1 MPNGAKVS
9 VHTSAGA
16 AGQHQPE
23 MQASSAGTQVL
34 ILGEQPMTEVLDTG
48 DPLMEAAGFETCI
61 VPTMLGL
68 PLVIKRLPDHKVLTQ
83 SLHHP
88 RNRLVAGLMMDP
100 ASGEPLPRWE
110 STDCACLVRRSDH
123 EDFSEEDLKPLSHF
137 LESTVRKAFADGG
150 PAQARKQL
158 TPASYAAFRERP
170 AQAAV
175 LGEGEGGPVLSD
187 WAKLTDKQQEA
198 ALRLGWTQ
206 QLWDDNELPEI
217 FISTWDELTTQERD
231 DAKILGYNRE
241 EWEAEYTSSSDDELP
256 MTDADRA
263 VKGARVKLSEQ
274 IKTCQARWW
283 AELPDSGAVSLATM
297 HDLQW
302 HEGDLS
308 DGDNDEWDGTGWKPW
323 LQHLN
328 STGAEASA
336 EQLKA
341 KGNDAFKSGNFKEA
355 HTLYTAALMKGG
367 SIGDQRERVV
377 AASVRNTETGRS
389 AALNRAACRCAFR
402 RTPHRLLSR
411 AASTATAVAYALPC
425 LSHSHLCGVAAALCS
440 LELGRYSETVEDCT
454 LGAHLKAH

>member
-1 MPNGAKVS
+1 MSGWVKYSRGDRAYFWDSVSDRYTLEPPSEGIAEEQQESDEDGFREEWEKAEAFDRGELTAAVMPNGAKVA
-9 VHTSAGA
+9 VHTAGA
-16 AGQHQPE
+16 GQPE
-23 MQASSAGTQVL
+23 TEARGTQVL
-34 ILGEQPMTEVLDTG
+34 ILGEQPMTEMLEAG
-48 DPLMEAAGFETCI
+48 DPLMDAAGFETCI

-68 PLVIKRLPDHKVLTQ
+68 PLVIKRLPAHKVLTQ

-123 EDFSEEDLKPLSHF
+123 EDFGEDDLKPLSHF
-137 LESTVRKAFADGG
+137 LESIVRKAFADDGA
-150 PAQARKQL
+150 AQARKQL
-158 TPASYAAFRERP
+158 TPANYAAFRERP
-170 AQAAV
+170 AQAVV
-175 LGEGEGGPVLSD
+175 LGEGGGGPVLSD
-187 WAKLTDKQQEA
+187 WDKLADKQQEA

-206 QLWDDNELPEI
+206 KLWDDNELPEI

-231 DAKILGYNRE
+231 DAKTLGYDRE

-308 DGDNDEWDGTGWKPW
+308 DGDNGEWDGTGWKPW
-323 LQHLN
+323 LQHLDG
-328 STGAEASA
+328 SEASA
-336 EQLKA
+336 EQLKVQ
-341 KGNDAFKSGNFKEA
+341 GNDAFKSGNLEEA
-355 HTLYTAALMKGG
+355 HKLYTAALMKGG
-367 SIGDQRERVV
+367 SIGDKRERVV
-377 AASVRNTETGRS
+377 AASVRNTEIGRS
-389 AALNRAACRCAFR
+389 AALNRAACRCAF
-402 RTPHRLLSR
+402 
-411 AASTATAVAYALPC
+411 
-425 LSHSHLCGVAAALCS
+425 
-440 LELGRYSETVEDCT
+440 
-454 LGAHLKAH
+454 